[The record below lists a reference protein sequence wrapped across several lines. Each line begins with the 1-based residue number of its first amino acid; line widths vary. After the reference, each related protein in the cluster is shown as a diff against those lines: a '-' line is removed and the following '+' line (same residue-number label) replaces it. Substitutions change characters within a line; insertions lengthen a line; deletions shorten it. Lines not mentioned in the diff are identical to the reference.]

1 MRLRIE
7 GDEVQVVYPFLRGWR
22 NRAYRFGEIASVEV
36 SVVDKDA
43 KQLCIGLHDGS
54 SVRYVTCNETKAD
67 ELPGALRRG
76 VAEAKPAKL
85 AWSELA

>member
-1 MRLRIE
+1 MSDHSASVFCFTPLRVPVSELAAFWARSMRLRIE

-43 KQLCIGLHDGS
+43 KRPYLFE
-54 SVRYVTCNETKAD
+54 VETSYFR
-67 ELPGALRRG
+67 LR
-76 VAEAKPAKL
+76 A
-85 AWSELA
+85 S

>member
-36 SVVDKDA
+36 SVVDKD
-43 KQLCIGLHDGS
+43 
-54 SVRYVTCNETKAD
+54 
-67 ELPGALRRG
+67 
-76 VAEAKPAKL
+76 
-85 AWSELA
+85 